1 MVTYLIHLTWLPS
14 WLSGKESAYQAGDP
28 GSILGGEDPLEKEMT
43 TYSSTL
49 AWGNPWTEET
59 GGLLSTELERV
70 GHDLASKPQ
79 QPNIIA

>member
-1 MVTYLIHLTWLPS
+1 MGFPCGS
-14 WLSGKESAYQAGDP
+14 DSKKSASNAGVL
-28 GSILGGEDPLEKEMT
+28 GSTLGGEDPLEKEMT